1 MQSPNLLGDCFALRA
16 RNDICYKMSNFN
28 GFTSQETFSQI
39 PDSLFHLF
47 KEIDDIAELKV
58 TLYAIWRIE
67 HIEGHFRA
75 LCQTDFESE
84 ALGLNQREIQ
94 LGLEKAI
101 GRGTLLVSTHEAD
114 TFYFL
119 NSPRGRLAAEAFAKG
134 QWRES
139 ARNMSA
145 PFAPTRKSNIF
156 KLYEEN
162 IGALT
167 PLLSDILRE
176 AEKNYP
182 SEWIEEAFEI
192 AVKRNARNW
201 KYVEA
206 ILTRWKEKGKD
217 ERKDK
222 QDIVKDAKRYSESDF
237 SEFINRD

>member
-1 MQSPNLLGDCFALRA
+1 MDKFT
-16 RNDICYKMSNFN
+16 
-28 GFTSQETFSQI
+28 GFTSSETFTQL
-39 PDSLFHLF
+39 PDSFIHLL

-67 HIEGHFRA
+67 QIEGHFRA
-75 LCQTDFESE
+75 LCETDFETD
-84 ALGLNQREIQ
+84 ALGLGLIEIQ
-94 LGLEKAI
+94 LGLEKSVE
-101 GRGTLLVSTHEAD
+101 RGTLLKSAHKAD
-114 TFYFL
+114 VFYFL

-139 ARNMSA
+139 AKIMST
-145 PFAPTRKSNIF
+145 PMRKSNIF

-167 PLLSDILRE
+167 PLLSDMLRE

-182 SEWIEEAFEI
+182 GMWFEEAFEI
-192 AVKRNARNW
+192 AVSRNIRNW

-217 ERKDK
+217 ERQNK
-222 QDIVKDAKRYSESDF
+222 QDPVQDAKRYTDNEF

>member
-1 MQSPNLLGDCFALRA
+1 MPT
-16 RNDICYKMSNFN
+16 FN
-28 GFTSQETFSQI
+28 GFTSSETFSQL
-39 PDSLFHLF
+39 PDSFIHLL

-75 LCQTDFESE
+75 LCETDFEAE
-84 ALGLNQREIQ
+84 ALGMSLNEIQ
-94 LGLEKAI
+94 TGLEKAVK
-101 GRGTLLVSTHEAD
+101 RGTLLRSQHEAD
-114 TFYFL
+114 VFYFL

-134 QWRES
+134 DWRES
-139 ARNMSA
+139 AKIMSA
-145 PFAPTRKSNIF
+145 PRHKSNIF

-162 IGALT
+162 IGTLT
-167 PLLSDILRE
+167 PLLSDMLRE

-182 SEWIEEAFEI
+182 SAWFEEAFEI
-192 AVKRNARNW
+192 AVSRNIRNW

-222 QDIVKDAKRYSESDF
+222 QDLVKDAKRYTDSEF
-237 SEFINRD
+237 SEFFNRD

>member
-1 MQSPNLLGDCFALRA
+1 MDKFP
-16 RNDICYKMSNFN
+16 
-28 GFTSQETFSQI
+28 GFTSSETFTQL
-39 PDSLFHLF
+39 PDSFIHLL
-47 KEIDDIAELKV
+47 KEIEDAADLKV

-75 LCQTDFESE
+75 MCETDFETES
-84 ALGLNQREIQ
+84 LGMSPEEIQ
-94 LGLEKAI
+94 IGLGKSIE
-101 GRGTLLVSTHEAD
+101 RGTMLRSQHEAD
-114 TFYFL
+114 VFYFL

-134 QWRES
+134 NWRES
-139 ARNMSA
+139 ARIMSE
-145 PFAPTRKSNIF
+145 PRRKSNIF

-167 PLLSDILRE
+167 PLLSDMLRE

-182 SEWIEEAFEI
+182 SAWFEEAFEI
-192 AVKRNARNW
+192 AVSRNIRNW

-217 ERKDK
+217 ERKDQ
-222 QDIVKDAKRYSESDF
+222 QDIVKDADRYTDSEF

>member
-1 MQSPNLLGDCFALRA
+1 MNSFP
-16 RNDICYKMSNFN
+16 
-28 GFTSQETFSQI
+28 GFTSSETFTQV
-39 PDSLFHLF
+39 PDSFIRLMN
-47 KEIDDIAELKV
+47 EIDDLAELKV

-75 LCQTDFESE
+75 LCETDFEAE
-84 ALGLNQREIQ
+84 ALGMGLEEIQ
-94 LGLEKAI
+94 RGLEKCLE
-101 GRGTLLVSTHEAD
+101 RRTLLKRRPERSSVEGSTYEAD
-114 TFYFL
+114 VFYFL

-139 ARNMSA
+139 AETYVPLN
-145 PFAPTRKSNIF
+145 KSNIF

-167 PLLSDILRE
+167 PLLSDVLRE

-182 SEWIEEAFEI
+182 GAWFEEAFEI
-192 AVKRNARNW
+192 AVSRNIRHW

-206 ILTRWKEKGKD
+206 VLARWKEKGKD

-222 QDIVKDAKRYSESDF
+222 QDPVKDADRYTDSEF

>member
-1 MQSPNLLGDCFALRA
+1 MP
-16 RNDICYKMSNFN
+16 NFN
-28 GFTSQETFSQI
+28 GFTSSETFTQL
-39 PDSLFHLF
+39 PDSFFHLLN
-47 KEIDDIAELKV
+47 EIDDVAELKV

-75 LCQTDFESE
+75 LCETDFEAESLGMSLE
-84 ALGLNQREIQ
+84 EIRLGLRKSVE
-94 LGLEKAI
+94 
-101 GRGTLLVSTHEAD
+101 RGTMLKAEHEAD
-114 TFYFL
+114 VFYFL

-134 QWRES
+134 NWRES
-139 ARNMSA
+139 AKIMSA
-145 PFAPTRKSNIF
+145 PIASRKSNIF

-167 PLLSDILRE
+167 PLLSDMLRE

-182 SEWIEEAFEI
+182 GMWFEEAFEI
-192 AVKRNARNW
+192 AVKNNIRNW

-222 QDIVKDAKRYSESDF
+222 QDPVKDAKRYTDSDF

>member
-1 MQSPNLLGDCFALRA
+1 MT
-16 RNDICYKMSNFN
+16 FN
-28 GFTSQETFSQI
+28 GFTSKETFTQI

-47 KEIDDIAELKV
+47 NEIDDVAELKV

-75 LCQTDFESE
+75 LCQTDFDAE
-84 ALGLNQREIQ
+84 ALGMGREEISV
-94 LGLEKAI
+94 GLEKATT
-101 GRGTLLVSTHEAD
+101 RGILIRSEHEAD
-114 TFYFL
+114 VFYFL
-119 NSPRGRLAAEAFAKG
+119 NSPRGRLAAESFAKG
-134 QWRES
+134 AWRES
-139 ARNMSA
+139 AKILSA
-145 PFAPTRKSNIF
+145 PINKSNVF

-167 PLLSDILRE
+167 PLLSDMLRE

-182 SEWIEEAFEI
+182 SEWFEEAFTI
-192 AVKRNARNW
+192 AVSRNVRNW

-217 ERKDK
+217 DRKN
-222 QDIVKDAKRYSESDF
+222 QQGIVEDAKRYTDSEF